1 MQVCDIMSYRIYSG
15 DKKSLVFPIMGDGY
29 VHLDYSKH
37 IPTDSEEPYGLW
49 GHKDSFTIEG
59 IITPYDINGFSW
71 ALGAD
76 YNSSDIPEVE
86 SNVDAGQLELP
97 FNNKYFSAVGNVGD
111 TSSRSSDYFSHEK
124 VAYLGKD
131 INNSTTS
138 ITVSN
143 IEALVGRN
151 YIRINNEK
159 MYIGL
164 PLLFELNSKSIF
176 CLDKVL

>member
-1 MQVCDIMSYRIYSG
+1 MSYRIYSG

-37 IPTDSEEPYGLW
+37 IPTGSEDPYGLW
-49 GHKDSFTIEG
+49 GHDSSFTIEG

-131 INNSTTS
+131 INNSE
-138 ITVSN
+138 IVEFIKRFVN
-143 IEALVGRN
+143 HDKLFERALLKKIRMFYEALNWTLPVDK
-151 YIRINNEK
+151 INTLER
-159 MYIGL
+159 
-164 PLLFELNSKSIF
+164 FF
-176 CLDKVL
+176 